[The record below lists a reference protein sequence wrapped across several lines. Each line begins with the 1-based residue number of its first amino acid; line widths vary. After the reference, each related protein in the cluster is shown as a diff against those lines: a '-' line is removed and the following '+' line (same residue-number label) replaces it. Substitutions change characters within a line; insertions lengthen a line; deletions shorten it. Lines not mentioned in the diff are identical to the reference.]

1 MKYLKR
7 TAVLL
12 AVFLAAAVIY
22 FFRPMGQEESREET
36 VYTVMEDA
44 VLPVVYPRMLGR
56 EMAPLFGQMEERAVT
71 ASRDSL
77 IVLPEDRKMTVR
89 IESGEPVSAIRYEVR
104 SLDME
109 ELVER
114 TELSSWEEAENGLT
128 AVLPI
133 QNLLAPEREYL
144 LGIQIQLADGT
155 APWYYTRIVE
165 TDGEHTMQMCALA
178 EEFSLKTL
186 NYENAQDLTM
196 YMETEAGADNSSFGV
211 VTLKNSF
218 SQLTWG
224 NLAVERTGAAFMKLR
239 ELSGELANI
248 ELQYYV
254 TRMEEG
260 QEELYAVTEN
270 FTMRWASQR
279 IYMMDYER
287 TMEQIFTG
295 DESLYS
301 GKRILLGISS
311 GRELQSARS
320 AGGRYTAFAVNRE
333 LWVYDQEEN
342 RNIRVFGFGDAG
354 TEKLRE
360 NLDHHGIE
368 ILSLSDEGSLE
379 FLVYGRMNQG
389 EHEGYTGISYF
400 SCDLEEN
407 VLEELFF
414 LPAAESWE
422 ELKADMET
430 LAYRGGSGIFYLYL
444 DHAVYGIDL
453 KSLET
458 VTVASGLSDGSFAV
472 SEDHSRIAWQEN
484 TGLYDSPYISVMD
497 LDSGTTSRLGGEPG
511 QASRILGF
519 VGNDCVY
526 GTGSQGDYIMSNG
539 RIMGLYLTSI
549 DIVDRNM
556 ETVMHYDGNGGFI
569 RDADVDGSRIHIQ
582 RVSNKDGGFFGTAE
596 TDTLICN
603 SEGFPGSADHI
614 GWYASSLKERVYF
627 AELPSD
633 IPAGTAIITDAPAL
647 SKLCRSVSLE
657 QRQTEL
663 PMEFYAYGRGQLLGR
678 YNEFAQAAAA
688 AYDAMGFVAA
698 GKNDVLW
705 VRANKPGTYSLR
717 DPETAVRGME
727 RIRETASGS
736 GWTENGEFLLDA
748 SGTELAQILYF
759 AGQGVPVLVYT
770 GEGQYEYITGFDQVY
785 VRVYNPITGLTETMT
800 QETAAAEYARLGN
813 DFLCL
818 IPSNR

>member
-287 TMEQIFTG
+287 TMEQ
-295 DESLYS
+295 
-301 GKRILLGISS
+301 R
-311 GRELQSARS
+311 
-320 AGGRYTAFAVNRE
+320 
-333 LWVYDQEEN
+333 
-342 RNIRVFGFGDAG
+342 
-354 TEKLRE
+354 
-360 NLDHHGIE
+360 
-368 ILSLSDEGSLE
+368 
-379 FLVYGRMNQG
+379 
-389 EHEGYTGISYF
+389 
-400 SCDLEEN
+400 
-407 VLEELFF
+407 
-414 LPAAESWE
+414 
-422 ELKADMET
+422 
-430 LAYRGGSGIFYLYL
+430 
-444 DHAVYGIDL
+444 
-453 KSLET
+453 
-458 VTVASGLSDGSFAV
+458 
-472 SEDHSRIAWQEN
+472 
-484 TGLYDSPYISVMD
+484 
-497 LDSGTTSRLGGEPG
+497 
-511 QASRILGF
+511 
-519 VGNDCVY
+519 
-526 GTGSQGDYIMSNG
+526 
-539 RIMGLYLTSI
+539 
-549 DIVDRNM
+549 
-556 ETVMHYDGNGGFI
+556 
-569 RDADVDGSRIHIQ
+569 Q
-582 RVSNKDGGFFGTAE
+582 RK
-596 TDTLICN
+596 
-603 SEGFPGSADHI
+603 
-614 GWYASSLKERVYF
+614 
-627 AELPSD
+627 
-633 IPAGTAIITDAPAL
+633 
-647 SKLCRSVSLE
+647 
-657 QRQTEL
+657 
-663 PMEFYAYGRGQLLGR
+663 
-678 YNEFAQAAAA
+678 
-688 AYDAMGFVAA
+688 
-698 GKNDVLW
+698 GKN
-705 VRANKPGTYSLR
+705 
-717 DPETAVRGME
+717 
-727 RIRETASGS
+727 
-736 GWTENGEFLLDA
+736 
-748 SGTELAQILYF
+748 Q
-759 AGQGVPVLVYT
+759 
-770 GEGQYEYITGFDQVY
+770 
-785 VRVYNPITGLTETMT
+785 
-800 QETAAAEYARLGN
+800 
-813 DFLCL
+813 
-818 IPSNR
+818 